1 MSTVNEEELFMTF
14 LNFFKSSNINDE
26 LVKYRSLPDAVLLD
40 VRSKEEYAEGYIP
53 GSINIP
59 LDDILE
65 VENIVPDHEKQIF
78 VYCLR
83 GTRSKKAVS
92 KMKMLGYKNAVSIG
106 GIASY
111 KGPLGKK

>member
-1 MSTVNEEELFMTF
+1 MTF
-14 LNFFKSSNINDE
+14 LNIFKSTNINDE
-26 LVKYRSLPDAVLLD
+26 LVKYRSLPDAILLD
-40 VRSKEEYAEGYIP
+40 VRTKEEYAEGYIP

-65 VENIVPDHEKQIF
+65 VENIVPDHDKQIF

>member
-1 MSTVNEEELFMTF
+1 MSFFNLFEHMDINEYLT
-14 LNFFKSSNINDE
+14 
-26 LVKYRSLPDAVLLD
+26 KYRTLPDAVLLD
-40 VRSKEEYAEGYIP
+40 VRTKEEYAEGYIP

-83 GTRSKKAVS
+83 GSRSKKAVS